1 MYKLYFQ
8 KKAEIFLKKIDKFE
22 RNKILKKIL
31 ELKQNPQIGKPLIGK
46 LTGLFRLR
54 IKNYRIIYQ
63 IIENKLIISVIK
75 IGLRKNIY

>member
-22 RNKILKKIL
+22 RDKIIKKIL
-31 ELKQNPQIGKPLIGK
+31 ELKQNPKIGKPLIGK

-54 IKNYRIIYQ
+54 IGNYRAIYQ
-63 IIENKLIISVIK
+63 IIENKLIISIIK

>member
-31 ELKQNPQIGKPLIGK
+31 ELKQNSKIGKPLIGK

-54 IKNYRIIYQ
+54 IGNYRAIYQ
-63 IIENKLIISVIK
+63 IIEDKLIISVIK
-75 IGLRKNIY
+75 IGLKKNIY